1 MRAAHTNR
9 GQITL
14 PKAIRDKLGL
24 ASGAVLEFDLLAD
37 NTITARQI
45 KLDGRRIRGVL
56 KSPHSAPLTVAQ
68 MDEGIG
74 IQLRVKHNP
83 RLHRR
88 KAGSNGL

>member
-1 MRAAHTNR
+1 MRATLTNR

-45 KLDGRRIRGVL
+45 KPDGRRIRGLL

-74 IQLRVKHNP
+74 IQLRVKHSP
-83 RLHRR
+83 RPPRR
-88 KAGSNGL
+88 KAAGTGL